1 MVGFLVQSSVPTT
14 NSKAAPSNTMT
25 HWQMGLPSQAPLPLT
40 ALPLSNSPHQEH
52 PPAPAWGCSGHLL
65 PHRAPPTLTLEFYP
79 VFFFFFLIL
88 LLFLKPLLP
97 TFSALSQTWFLRGT
111 AALLIGSAVPSAR
124 CCRAIWNMPEL
135 VPAGRGQ
142 PQPLLTARSCSTVR
156 HGSAQW
162 QAMLSW
168 SQLPFSRIPKTG
180 HRVTASFQS
189 ITKKKNKP

>member
-1 MVGFLVQSSVPTT
+1 MAGFLVQSSVPTT
-14 NSKAAPSNTMT
+14 NSKAAPSNTTT

-79 VFFFFFLIL
+79 VFFFFNITIVFKTPPPNI
-88 LLFLKPLLP
+88 FCPL
-97 TFSALSQTWFLRGT
+97 SNWFLRGT

-142 PQPLLTARSCSTVR
+142 PQPLLTAVPA
-156 HGSAQW
+156 AQW
-162 QAMLSW
+162 GMAPLSGRQCSLGHSYHSPGFPKQATESL
-168 SQLPFSRIPKTG
+168 LLFKT
-180 HRVTASFQS
+180 
-189 ITKKKNKP
+189 